1 MQANSNKTSLCSR
14 YYVKNGDRSLASGCD
29 TLCLKEKLCFTATAV
44 VGDST
49 QCDILMQEYETA
61 NGNGGNS
68 IINTVSGYL
77 KPLING

>member
-1 MQANSNKTSLCSR
+1 MQANSKTTSLCSR

-29 TLCLKEKLCFTATAV
+29 TVCLKEKLCFTATGK

-49 QCDILMQEYETA
+49 QCDLLMQEYEAA
-61 NGNGGNS
+61 NGNGGNNV
-68 IINTVSGYL
+68 INTISGYL

>member
-1 MQANSNKTSLCSR
+1 MQANSKTTSLCSR

-29 TLCLKEKLCFTATAV
+29 TVCLKEKLCFTATAK

-49 QCDILMQEYETA
+49 QCDLLIQEYETA
-61 NGNGGNS
+61 NGNGDNN
-68 IINTVSGYL
+68 IINTISGYL